1 MTYGWPDLFVGNFS
15 PRQDHI
21 PSPDRLYVNMGG
33 LYFRAATEYGLDV
46 QVTASASRDAGRKL
60 QLAER
65 RRREGKGWA

>member
-1 MTYGWPDLFVGNFS
+1 
-15 PRQDHI
+15 
-21 PSPDRLYVNMGG
+21 MGE